1 MRSEL
6 HSQTA
11 RINGAKSR
19 GPTRRRSTHG
29 MLSKTIVIQGE
40 DPARFAALLNTLRE
54 ELKPR
59 TPIEESLVEDLA
71 TYRWRQRRLLCM
83 ETACFTQEIRLQDP
97 EAAAGTSAGRATTAF
112 TTLTS
117 SSRTL
122 DLLHRYELRFNR
134 EFNRTLQRLKALRG
148 TGPENG

>member
-1 MRSEL
+1 ML
-6 HSQTA
+6 TA
-11 RINGAKSR
+11 SNGTGANGSR
-19 GPTRRRSTHG
+19 GLKESDNCGIASPIT
-29 MLSKTIVIQGE
+29 
-40 DPARFAALLNTLRE
+40 NTLRE
-54 ELKPR
+54 ELTPR